1 MNDIELIGALQ
12 NFLEHHKMMREM
24 VAARVIIQP
33 QRFLATRHQ
42 LCRCFGVTACKQCY
56 LVPRSDQRL
65 RQVRNHPLGASVKLR
80 RNAFVQRCYL
90 SYPQC
95 SSFRR
100 AIKTL
105 RIEGCDVFEYRE
117 NSRASL
123 GELRYAPSLQQAETG
138 EGQHGDLQRYN

>member
-56 LVPRSDQRL
+56 LVPRSDQRV
-65 RQVRNHPLGASVKLR
+65 RKVRNHRLGASVKLWR
-80 RNAFVQRCYL
+80 KGLVQRCDL
-90 SYPQC
+90 SYSQC
-95 SSFRR
+95 WYLCRG
-100 AIKTL
+100 IKRL
-105 RIEGCDVFEYRE
+105 RVEGCEVF
-117 NSRASL
+117 
-123 GELRYAPSLQQAETG
+123 
-138 EGQHGDLQRYN
+138 GD